1 MKKDTAHIFLFRRCF
16 SGGESLADVVKLKE
30 KRDNKTKHQESN
42 WINFLQTV
50 NMKQLGTEIDETCR

>member
-30 KRDNKTKHQESN
+30 KRGNQESN

-50 NMKQLGTEIDETCR
+50 NMKQLGAEIDETCR